1 MRLRLPKGLS
11 GRLLIL
17 TMVVIMLTEIFV
29 FVPSVANFRLSWL
42 SDHFVTGEATA
53 IALENLG
60 PDAMSDAVRN
70 DLLSLTRTQMIVVRN
85 GGTSRILATREM
97 PGQIA
102 KSVEI
107 AQPGRAQAVASI
119 ADAFDTLINGGDRVI
134 RVYGPMQRRPGT
146 LELVMRD
153 EALRSAML
161 AYAYNVLLIS
171 LAISVLTGMV
181 VFLTLRQLMIRPLQ
195 KLTGVMAAFSKE
207 PEVADHIIE
216 PSGRADEIGVAE
228 SQMSAMQKQVSGT
241 LSQRRRLADLG
252 LAVSKIN
259 HDMRNILASASL
271 FSERISALPDPTAKR
286 LAPRLVRTIDRAVDY
301 SSAVLAYGKAGEAEP
316 KRTLIRLHQLVGEV
330 AEALALDGDTLEG
343 PQAVDFIN
351 KVDPALEVQA
361 DGEQLFRVLVNL
373 ARNAVQAM
381 EQVEGEAVVRRLTV
395 EAHNDDGKTHI
406 ALTDTGPGLPEE
418 MRERLFTAFQTSGRA
433 GGTGLG
439 LAIAAELI
447 RAHGGTIKLAQR
459 EGPGARFEICLPN

>member
-259 HDMRNILASASL
+259 HDMRNMLASAQMMSDRLGAIDEPTVQRFAPKLIASL
-271 FSERISALPDPTAKR
+271 
-286 LAPRLVRTIDRAVDY
+286 DRA
-301 SSAVLAYGKAGEAEP
+301 
-316 KRTLIRLHQLVGEV
+316 
-330 AEALALDGDTLEG
+330 
-343 PQAVDFIN
+343 IN
-351 KVDPALEVQA
+351 
-361 DGEQLFRVLVNL
+361 FC
-373 ARNAVQAM
+373 
-381 EQVEGEAVVRRLTV
+381 
-395 EAHNDDGKTHI
+395 ND
-406 ALTDTGPGLPEE
+406 
-418 MRERLFTAFQTSGRA
+418 
-433 GGTGLG
+433 
-439 LAIAAELI
+439 
-447 RAHGGTIKLAQR
+447 
-459 EGPGARFEICLPN
+459 

>member
-1 MRLRLPKGLS
+1 
-11 GRLLIL
+11 
-17 TMVVIMLTEIFV
+17 
-29 FVPSVANFRLSWL
+29 
-42 SDHFVTGEATA
+42 
-53 IALENLG
+53 
-60 PDAMSDAVRN
+60 
-70 DLLSLTRTQMIVVRN
+70 
-85 GGTSRILATREM
+85 
-97 PGQIA
+97 
-102 KSVEI
+102 
-107 AQPGRAQAVASI
+107 
-119 ADAFDTLINGGDRVI
+119 
-134 RVYGPMQRRPGT
+134 
-146 LELVMRD
+146 
-153 EALRSAML
+153 
-161 AYAYNVLLIS
+161 
-171 LAISVLTGMV
+171 
-181 VFLTLRQLMIRPLQ
+181 
-195 KLTGVMAAFSKE
+195 
-207 PEVADHIIE
+207 
-216 PSGRADEIGVAE
+216 
-228 SQMSAMQKQVSGT
+228 
-241 LSQRRRLADLG
+241 
-252 LAVSKIN
+252 
-259 HDMRNILASASL
+259 
-271 FSERISALPDPTAKR
+271 
-286 LAPRLVRTIDRAVDY
+286 

>member
-1 MRLRLPKGLS
+1 MRLPQGLS

-17 TMVVIMLTEIFV
+17 TMVVIMVTEVFV
-29 FVPSVANFRLSWL
+29 FVPSVANFRLAWL

-60 PDAMSDAVRN
+60 PDEMAESVRN

-97 PGQIA
+97 PEEVSR
-102 KSVEI
+102 SVEL
-107 AQPGRAQAVASI
+107 AQPGRLQAVASI
-119 ADAFDTLINGGDRVI
+119 ADAFDTLLNGGDRVI

-146 LELVMRD
+146 LELLMRED
-153 EALRSAML
+153 ALRNAML
-161 AYAYNVLLIS
+161 SYAQNVLLIS
-171 LAISVLTGMV
+171 LAISVLTGLV
-181 VFLTLRQLMIRPLQ
+181 VFLTLRQLLIRPLQ
-195 KLTGVMAAFSKE
+195 KLTGVMARFSKE
-207 PEVADHIIE
+207 PEEAAHIIE
-216 PSGRADEIGVAE
+216 PSGRGDEIGVAE

-271 FSERISALPDPTAKR
+271 FSERISALPDPTARR

-316 KRTLIRLHQLVGEV
+316 KRSLVRLHQLVDEV
-330 AEALALDGDTLEG
+330 AEALALDGDSPETATGVE
-343 PQAVDFIN
+343 FHN
-351 KVDPALEVQA
+351 NVDPALEVQA
-361 DGEQLFRVLVNL
+361 DAEQLFRVLVNL
-373 ARNAVQAM
+373 ARNGVQAM
-381 EQVEGEAVVRRLTV
+381 EQLEGEAVVRRLV
-395 EAHNDDGKTHI
+395 VDASYDGDRTQIHVS
-406 ALTDTGPGLPEE
+406 DTGPGLPEA

-439 LAIAAELI
+439 LAIAAELV
-447 RAHGGTIKLAQR
+447 RAHGGTIALAQTD
-459 EGPGARFEICLPN
+459 GPGARFEICLPG